1 MSKKSFL
8 SVLLI
13 LMLAMS
19 LAACQKPEAPAAEQP
34 AVTVPAEALV
44 TTYPLT
50 ITDGEGKTVTLE
62 SEPMKI
68 VSLSPNATETIFA
81 LGAGDK
87 LVGRT
92 DFCNYPAE
100 TTSIPS
106 VGAITEPNIET
117 IASMDPDLIVISNM
131 FTPELRDKLE
141 ALGYKV
147 LDLSSHDTFE
157 GVYTSISNTGLIL
170 NKQGASA
177 KLIDEMKTTI
187 AEIEE
192 KVKGVEPKTVYYVVG
207 FGEYG
212 DYTAGANTF
221 IDQMITMAGGINV
234 AQDTEGWKYS
244 VEKLVEND
252 PEIVICS
259 KYYDSQVGIEMTNG
273 YKELTAVKEGRL
285 IEIDNDLLDRQGP
298 RTAEGLLEL
307 VKIIHPELF

>member
-13 LMLAMS
+13 LVLALS
-19 LAACQKPEAPAAEQP
+19 LAACQKPAAGLPDQS
-34 AVTVPAEALV
+34 AVTAPAEALV

-50 ITDGEGKTVTLE
+50 ITDGEGKTVKLE
-62 SEPMKI
+62 AEPMKI

-92 DFCNYPAE
+92 DFCYYPAE
-100 TTSIPS
+100 TANIPS

-117 IASMDPDLIVISNM
+117 IASLEPDLIVISNM

-141 ALGYKV
+141 SLGYKV

-157 GVYTSISNTGLIL
+157 GVYTSISNMGLIL
-170 NKQGASA
+170 NCQDASA
-177 KLIDEMKTTI
+177 TLINEMKATI
-187 AEIEE
+187 SEIEE

-212 DYTAGANTF
+212 DYTAGAGTF

-244 VEKLVEND
+244 VEKLVEKD

-259 KYYDSQVGIEMTNG
+259 KYYDSKVGIEMTNG

>member
-8 SVLLI
+8 YVLLI
-13 LMLAMS
+13 LVLALS
-19 LAACQKPEAPAAEQP
+19 LAACQKPAAGLPAQP
-34 AVTVPAEALV
+34 AETASAEALV

-50 ITDGEGKTVTLE
+50 ITDGEGKTVLLE
-62 SEPMKI
+62 AEPMKI

-81 LGAGDK
+81 LGAGGK

-92 DFCNYPAE
+92 DFCYYPAE
-100 TTSIPS
+100 TANIPS

-117 IASMDPDLIVISNM
+117 IASLEPDLIVISNM

-141 ALGYKV
+141 SLGYKV

-157 GVYTSISNTGLIL
+157 GVYTSISNMGLIL
-170 NKQGASA
+170 NCQDASA
-177 KLIDEMKTTI
+177 TLINEMKATI
-187 AEIEE
+187 SEIEE

-212 DYTAGANTF
+212 DYTAGAGTF

-244 VEKLVEND
+244 VEKLVEKD

-259 KYYDSQVGIEMTNG
+259 KYYDSKVGIEMTNG